1 MYKRILCPTDFS
13 VTSLEAVRTAVA
25 LAKALNAE
33 LLLLHV
39 IAPATPSP
47 DAFVGVSFDPAEYE
61 SAWRAAAE
69 PKLRQIAET
78 LVDRSLTPR
87 LIVLSGQPAQM
98 IEKCA
103 ADEKADLIVI
113 ATHGMTGW
121 RHYLM
126 GSVAQKVVQH
136 VSLPVLAVRGPK
148 GS

>member
-1 MYKRILCPTDFS
+1 MYQRILCPTDFS
-13 VTSLEAVRTAVA
+13 ETSYEAVRTAVA
-25 LAKALNAE
+25 LAKAFNAE
-33 LLLLHV
+33 LILLHV
-39 IAPATPSP
+39 VVPVTPSP
-47 DAFVGVSFDPAEYE
+47 DVFVGVSFDPAEYE
-61 SAWRAAAE
+61 SALKAAAE
-69 PKLRQIAET
+69 PKLGQVAEK
-78 LVDRSLTPR
+78 LVDRSLAPR